1 MALELLHPVE
11 GGAGAEPLD
20 LRLVEA
26 VVELQRLLAAVA
38 VLHHCRQRLR
48 GNGGLERDLLTG
60 RRAKPHTYLSRSEGF
75 ESSDGDLVVG
85 ADSVVV

>member
-38 VLHHCRQRLR
+38 VLHHRRQRLR
-48 GNGGLERDLLTG
+48 GNSGLAG
-60 RRAKPHTYLSRSEGF
+60 IC
-75 ESSDGDLVVG
+75 
-85 ADSVVV
+85 